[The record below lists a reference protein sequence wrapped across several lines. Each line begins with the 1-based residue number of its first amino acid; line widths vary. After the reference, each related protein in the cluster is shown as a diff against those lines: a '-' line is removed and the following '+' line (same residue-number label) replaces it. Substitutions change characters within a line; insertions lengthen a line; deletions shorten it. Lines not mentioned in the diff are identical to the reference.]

1 MAFMALAFVSCE
13 DAETTES
20 INSAANTGAEDKDSE
35 ILFLKQQL
43 AENDS
48 TVNSYF
54 SYVNEI
60 RENLQLISNE
70 QGLILNLQ
78 GNPEVISVDNI
89 DLIQEL
95 KTLGAL
101 MVQNEIKLNN

>member
-1 MAFMALAFVSCE
+1 MKRIFIMAFMALAFVSCE
-13 DAETTES
+13 DAETVES
-20 INSAANTGAEDKDSE
+20 INSKVNTGAEDKDNE

-48 TVNSYF
+48 TMNSYF

-60 RENLQLISNE
+60 RENLHMISKE
-70 QGLILNLQ
+70 QDLILNLQ

-89 DLIQEL
+89 DLIE
-95 KTLGAL
+95 
-101 MVQNEIKLNN
+101 E